1 MTDEMHRLHCSKKS
15 TTFSP
20 EEEANSLNNVMGKNR
35 IIFVRA
41 EMYVTYSIII
51 VICSLL
57 AGINCA
63 ANKSNFD

>member
-1 MTDEMHRLHCSKKS
+1 MAKIE
-15 TTFSP
+15 
-20 EEEANSLNNVMGKNR
+20 
-35 IIFVRA
+35 FVRA

>member
-1 MTDEMHRLHCSKKS
+1 MRGLHCSKKS

-20 EEEANSLNNVMGKNR
+20 EEEANSLNNVMAK
-35 IIFVRA
+35 IEFVRA